1 MNKCPICLDV
11 KELIFKYNCEKI
23 KHGICNECF
32 SAWTKNNKTCSECR
46 ALEIGYKKPKLL
58 NINGYRF
65 TILED
70 PEDIDSVIPGLFR
83 LLTGSDRIYARQ
95 LESNSTI

>member
-46 ALEIGYKKPKLL
+46 ALE
-58 NINGYRF
+58 
-65 TILED
+65 T
-70 PEDIDSVIPGLFR
+70 SW
-83 LLTGSDRIYARQ
+83 
-95 LESNSTI
+95 